1 MISSKP
7 LSWNC
12 PSPETKSLQE
22 CEMWMTTPRR
32 SKDYEGFLFASP
44 ITNTFLNPCFLF
56 FFTHSSKYMHLGMQT
71 FEKTCLPQYILHVY
85 PSIYINVCNFMSYMN
100 WNLWLWNAFFTFIQY
115 VNVLFVILS
124 CRCNCNFII
133 NFYLLG

>member
-56 FFTHSSKYMHLGMQT
+56 FFTHSSKYMHLGCRHLR
-71 FEKTCLPQYILHVY
+71 KHVY
-85 PSIYINVCNFMSYMN
+85 LSICSMFILAFILMYVISWVTWTEIFSYEM
-100 WNLWLWNAFFTFIQY
+100 LFFTFIRY

-124 CRCNCNFII
+124 CWCYCNFIL
-133 NFYLLG
+133 NFCLLG